1 MALFDGLYFY
11 EIALLVLGALM
22 FLVLLPV
29 LLWLALSNKKYQHLI
44 PFFLIS
50 AGMMG
55 FPAFTKIQIDKGKIE
70 IDKTTHDLQS
80 NPQSQQAR
88 AEVETSLTKIA
99 GRPIHDP
106 ATLATVAKAQFALG
120 HDTEA
125 ESNVNQALAADP
137 TLQPAVEL
145 KNKIDLTQ
153 KLTQLTK
160 PGAEATSPQARE
172 ELKKAYSTLSN
183 EKVANPKAIEALSRA
198 RVMLEVKPDLSHQ

>member
-11 EIALLVLGALM
+11 EIALLVLGALL

-29 LLWLALSNKKYQHLI
+29 LLRLALSNKKYQHLI

-88 AEVETSLTKIA
+88 ADVETSLTKIA

-125 ESNVNQALAADP
+125 ESNLSQALAADP

-145 KNKIDLTQ
+145 KHKIELTQ

-160 PGAEATSPQARE
+160 AGEATSPQARE
-172 ELKKAYSTLSN
+172 ELKKAYTALSN
-183 EKVANPKAIEALSRA
+183 EKVANPKAIDALSKA
-198 RVMLEVKPDLSHQ
+198 KVMLEVKPGHP